1 MNTTVFLA
9 KEDAEKAC
17 NADQE
22 CKYIENEDCS
32 GTEGYVICNSLKD
45 NNKSCVLVKEGYYL
59 KNVCTRNIPFNDIDV
74 MNVLALFLEDKN
86 GATSSQPIDKISL
99 MMIQMLSGLI
109 IVAVAQQCD
118 G

>member
-1 MNTTVFLA
+1 MSMNLFSLPQQKCLNVRIYLLITYLYQLDSAYVAYEKDGKTKWKCELAEAVVNTTVFFV

-17 NADQE
+17 DADSE

-59 KNVCTRNIPFNDIDV
+59 
-74 MNVLALFLEDKN
+74 
-86 GATSSQPIDKISL
+86 
-99 MMIQMLSGLI
+99 
-109 IVAVAQQCD
+109 
-118 G
+118 